1 MIQVDMEKN
10 MNKLL
15 KAAIKHYESQKSE
28 AEAILDIYFNNSVG
42 IGEHSNLLEEV
53 KKWTSKLSEA
63 EENLR
68 TLKKLC
74 KKCTENNDV

>member
-1 MIQVDMEKN
+1 

-15 KAAIKHYESQKSE
+15 KAAIKYYESQKSE
-28 AEAILDIYFNNSVG
+28 AEATLDIYFNNSVG

-63 EENLR
+63 DENLR

-74 KKCTENNDV
+74 KNCTENNE

>member
-1 MIQVDMEKN
+1 MEKN

-28 AEAILDIYFNNSVG
+28 AEATLDIYFNNSVG

-63 EENLR
+63 DENLR

-74 KKCTENNDV
+74 KKCTENE

>member
-1 MIQVDMEKN
+1 
-10 MNKLL
+10 MNKLIS
-15 KAAIKHYESQKSE
+15 AAIDFYEAQKSE
-28 AEAILDIYFNNSVG
+28 AEATLDIYFNNSVG
-42 IGEHSNLLEEV
+42 RGEHSNLMDDV

-74 KKCTENNDV
+74 KKCDENEKTLLKD

>member
-1 MIQVDMEKN
+1 
-10 MNKLL
+10 MNKLVT
-15 KAAIKHYESQKSE
+15 AAIDFYEAQKSE
-28 AEAILDIYFNNSVG
+28 AEATLDIYFNNSVG
-42 IGEHSNLLEEV
+42 IGEHSNLMDEV

-74 KKCTENNDV
+74 KKCDENEKTLLKD

>member
-1 MIQVDMEKN
+1 

-15 KAAIKHYESQKSE
+15 KAAIKHYEAQKSE
-28 AEAILDIYFNNSVG
+28 AEATLDIYFNNSVG

-74 KKCTENNDV
+74 KKCEENNNV

>member
-1 MIQVDMEKN
+1 MIQIDMEKN

-15 KAAIKHYESQKSE
+15 KAAIKHYESQKFE
-28 AEAILDIYFNNSVG
+28 AEATLDIYFNNSVG

-53 KKWTSKLSEA
+53 KKWTSKLSDA
-63 EENLR
+63 DENLR

-74 KKCTENNDV
+74 KKCMENNDV

>member
-1 MIQVDMEKN
+1 

-15 KAAIKHYESQKSE
+15 KAAIKYYESQKSE
-28 AEAILDIYFNNSVG
+28 AEATLDIYFNNSVG

-74 KKCTENNDV
+74 KKCEENNNV

>member
-1 MIQVDMEKN
+1 
-10 MNKLL
+10 MNKLIS
-15 KAAIKHYESQKSE
+15 AAIDFYEAQKSE
-28 AEAILDIYFNNSVG
+28 AEATLDIYFNNSVG
-42 IGEHSNLLEEV
+42 IGEHSNLMDDV

-74 KKCTENNDV
+74 KKCDENEKTLLKD

>member
-1 MIQVDMEKN
+1 

-15 KAAIKHYESQKSE
+15 KAAIKHYEAQKSE
-28 AEAILDIYFNNSVG
+28 AEATLDIYFNNSVG

-63 EENLR
+63 DENLR

-74 KKCTENNDV
+74 KKCEENNNV

>member
-1 MIQVDMEKN
+1 
-10 MNKLL
+10 MNKLIS
-15 KAAIKHYESQKSE
+15 AAIDFYEAQKSE
-28 AEAILDIYFNNSVG
+28 AEATLDIYFNNSVG
-42 IGEHSNLLEEV
+42 IGDHSNLMDEV

-74 KKCTENNDV
+74 KKCDENEKTLLKD

>member
-1 MIQVDMEKN
+1 

-28 AEAILDIYFNNSVG
+28 AEATLDIYFNNSVG

-74 KKCTENNDV
+74 KKCEENNNV

>member
-1 MIQVDMEKN
+1 

-28 AEAILDIYFNNSVG
+28 AEATLDIYFNNSVG

-63 EENLR
+63 DENLR

>member
-1 MIQVDMEKN
+1 

-15 KAAIKHYESQKSE
+15 KAAIKYYESQKSE
-28 AEAILDIYFNNSVG
+28 AEATLDIYFNNSVG

-63 EENLR
+63 DENLR

-74 KKCTENNDV
+74 KNSHSKWQCEESKDV

>member
-1 MIQVDMEKN
+1 
-10 MNKLL
+10 MNKLVT
-15 KAAIKHYESQKSE
+15 AAIDFYEAQKSE
-28 AEAILDIYFNNSVG
+28 AEATLDIYFNNSVG
-42 IGEHSNLLEEV
+42 IGEHSNLMDDV

-74 KKCTENNDV
+74 KKCDENEKTLLKD

>member
-1 MIQVDMEKN
+1 

-28 AEAILDIYFNNSVG
+28 AEATLDIYFNNSVG

-63 EENLR
+63 DENLR

-74 KKCTENNDV
+74 KTCTENNDV

>member
-1 MIQVDMEKN
+1 

-15 KAAIKHYESQKSE
+15 KAAIKHYEAQKSE
-28 AEAILDIYFNNSVG
+28 AEATLDIYFHKSVG
-42 IGEHSNLLEEV
+42 IGEHSNLLDEV

-63 EENLR
+63 DENLR

-74 KKCTENNDV
+74 KNSHSKWQCEESKDV

>member
-1 MIQVDMEKN
+1 

-28 AEAILDIYFNNSVG
+28 AEATLDIYFNNSVG

>member
-1 MIQVDMEKN
+1 

-28 AEAILDIYFNNSVG
+28 SEATLDIYFNNSVG

-63 EENLR
+63 DENLR

-74 KKCTENNDV
+74 KKCEENNDD

>member
-1 MIQVDMEKN
+1 

-28 AEAILDIYFNNSVG
+28 AEATLDIYFNNSVG

-63 EENLR
+63 DENLR

-74 KKCTENNDV
+74 KNSHSSWQCKESKDV

>member
-1 MIQVDMEKN
+1 

-28 AEAILDIYFNNSVG
+28 SEATLDIYFNNSVG

-63 EENLR
+63 DEN
-68 TLKKLC
+68 
-74 KKCTENNDV
+74 

>member
-1 MIQVDMEKN
+1 
-10 MNKLL
+10 MNKLIS
-15 KAAIKHYESQKSE
+15 AAIDFYEAQKSE
-28 AEAILDIYFNNSVG
+28 AEATLDIYFNNSVG
-42 IGEHSNLLEEV
+42 IGEHSNLMDEV

-74 KKCTENNDV
+74 KKCDENEKTLLKD